1 MIHIESQRLFEL
13 AQMSAIVDQ
22 PDWEHIKGCHDC
34 GLAFIALV
42 HVAETCFS
50 RLPAEAVPVGS

>member
-22 PDWEHIKGCHDC
+22 PDWEHIKGCFDC
-34 GLAFIALV
+34 GIAFIGLV
-42 HVAETCFS
+42 NVTESCFS
-50 RLPAEAVPVGS
+50 RLSADPVIAGS